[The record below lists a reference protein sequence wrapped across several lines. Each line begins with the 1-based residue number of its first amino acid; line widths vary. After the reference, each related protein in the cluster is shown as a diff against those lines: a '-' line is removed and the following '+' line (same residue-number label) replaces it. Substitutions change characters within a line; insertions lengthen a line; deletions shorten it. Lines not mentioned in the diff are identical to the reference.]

1 VVVTPDETAVVFI
14 RSSKK
19 GFRWFSK
26 ISVGRIERNG
36 DYRTLGSISE
46 EESLEHHLER
56 PDQCDIVIEASHTPA
71 TPIRV
76 LIAHCNG
83 KFEVKEVKLPT

>member
-46 EESLEHHLER
+46 EEGLEYYLEK
-56 PDQCDIVIEASHTPA
+56 PEQCDIVS
-71 TPIRV
+71 
-76 LIAHCNG
+76 
-83 KFEVKEVKLPT
+83 K